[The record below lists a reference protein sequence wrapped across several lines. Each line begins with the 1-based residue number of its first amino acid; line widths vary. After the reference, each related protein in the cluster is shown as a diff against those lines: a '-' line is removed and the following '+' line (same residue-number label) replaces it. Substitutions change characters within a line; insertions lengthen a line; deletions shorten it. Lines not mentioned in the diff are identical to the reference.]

1 MDITIT
7 HKPLNQ
13 EEIAALT
20 PSVLHDSPRG
30 GYRLLWGT
38 MLFCGGYALYRGG
51 AAATL
56 PILIL
61 TGFYFFCAKRL
72 FWPNRKLQEEDCR
85 RILSAR
91 PYYSMP
97 YTVTLTDDELSLD
110 SSVHAFSTDYRMLGP
125 VMQVPCGTDELLY
138 FPNTVSLILRRSE
151 FPQREDYDAFLA
163 RLTEVGKSDREPSS
177 PATPGFQRRLALVR
191 RTIWVQ
197 GLPRDAIL
205 AMVNALF
212 CALLLWQ
219 GAKLPFFPAF
229 GAVFLWSIC
238 GFRLIL
244 MNRQKRQIREN
255 QCLLPAEFHFYFDRE
270 HGMLEGRTERSVNRI
285 SVSYLMSSR
294 EKNDCLILRTGLFP
308 WCVFPGRIF
317 LAGKLDGVSAN
328 HGQSGRSGKTGGSVG
343 RTTGTSAETWV
354 LLGLCHL
361 GGNFPVSLFP
371 LLRLFR
377 LRQNDFC
384 PNAFRPAGRSA

>member
-270 HGMLEGRTERSVNRI
+270 HGMLEGRTERSVTRI